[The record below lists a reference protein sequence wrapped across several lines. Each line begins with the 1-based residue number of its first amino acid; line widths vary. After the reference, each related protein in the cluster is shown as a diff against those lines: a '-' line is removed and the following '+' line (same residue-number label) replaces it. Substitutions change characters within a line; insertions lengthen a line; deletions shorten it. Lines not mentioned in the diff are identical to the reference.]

1 MDDAVLWT
9 RMWDGLACLQR
20 LMGRHAPGG
29 RVLERDGYVAS
40 VIGAVP
46 YASLPNAAVALE
58 PTAVLADLDELGR
71 AYSDAG
77 VLKWGVWIDGAD
89 EEATRA
95 LAAKG
100 LVLDSNPAP
109 MVAPLHE
116 IDLGGL
122 DGTDQPRIADGPTV
136 GRVNDVAYGMAER
149 RPIETMLGG
158 LPAEVARGTRFDLDG
173 EPVSVMMAGDHG
185 EDTAVWFV
193 ATVPN
198 ARHQGL
204 ATRLMKRA
212 LAEARQRGQ
221 TSTTLQ
227 ASAKGEPVYSALGY
241 RRLGTLHLWEKRS

>member
-1 MDDAVLWT
+1 
-9 RMWDGLACLQR
+9 MWDGMACLQR

-46 YASLPNAAVALE
+46 YASLPNAVVA
-58 PTAVLADLDELGR
+58 PNPAAVLEDLDELGR
-71 AYSDAG
+71 VYADAG
-77 VLKWGVWIDGAD
+77 VLKWGVWIDGSD
-89 EEATRA
+89 GQATEA

-109 MVAPLHE
+109 MGAPLDE
-116 IDLGGL
+116 MTLDGL
-122 DGTDQPRIADGPTV
+122 DGTDPPKTADGPTV
-136 GRVNDVAYGMAER
+136 GRVNDVAYGFGER

-158 LPAEVARGTRFDLDG
+158 LPADVARGTRFDLDG
-173 EPVSVMMAGDHG
+173 EPASVMMAGDHG

-193 ATVPN
+193 ATVPE

-212 LAEARQRGQ
+212 LADARQRGQ

-227 ASAKGEPVYSALGY
+227 ASAKGAPVYAALGY
-241 RRLGTLHLWEKRS
+241 RRLGTLHLWEKRPT